1 MRYPTSET
9 AAKIEGYPK
18 LCRMNDV
25 GRARVEE
32 IKALERMHHQRFPGD
47 YESDKWREIQNMK
60 EEISH
65 NDKYFD
71 FGYAPAYRTILKKYE
86 DFPKLF

>member
-1 MRYPTSET
+1 
-9 AAKIEGYPK
+9 
-18 LCRMNDV
+18 
-25 GRARVEE
+25 
-32 IKALERMHHQRFPGD
+32 MHHQRFPGD